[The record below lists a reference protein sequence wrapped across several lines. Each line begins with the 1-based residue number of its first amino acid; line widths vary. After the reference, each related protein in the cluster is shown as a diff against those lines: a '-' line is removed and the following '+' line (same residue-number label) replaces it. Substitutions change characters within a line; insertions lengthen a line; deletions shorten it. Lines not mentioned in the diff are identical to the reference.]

1 MRNYDSKHILNIA
14 LAGHKGSGKTSV
26 AESMLYLT
34 GNVSRLGKIEEG
46 NTSLDYDPE
55 EVKRKSSVLTAVAP
69 VEWKNTKINL
79 IDTPGLFDFAG
90 GIAEGMRAAE
100 SVLVVVSG
108 KDGVD
113 VGTESS

>member
-1 MRNYDSKHILNIA
+1 MYYQTYSTILL
-14 LAGHKGSGKTSV
+14 LAGQLKVQVNLCSRKY
-26 AESMLYLT
+26 AIFDEE
-34 GNVSRLGKIEEG
+34 NVSRLGKIEEG

-90 GIAEGMRAAE
+90 GIAEGMTAAE
-100 SVLVVVSG
+100 VC
-108 KDGVD
+108 
-113 VGTESS
+113 

>member
-34 GNVSRLGKIEEG
+34 GNVSRLRKIEEG

-55 EVKRKSSVLTAVAP
+55 EVKRKSSVLTAVARL
-69 VEWKNTKINL
+69 NGKIQRL
-79 IDTPGLFDFAG
+79 ILSIHPT
-90 GIAEGMRAAE
+90 I
-100 SVLVVVSG
+100 
-108 KDGVD
+108 
-113 VGTESS
+113 